1 MNSTNRQLTS
11 KTKFIQMKKIFFSLL
26 LFASVAK
33 AQDAKPYEMTVNGVK
48 VIVVPSGNDIV
59 QIDMVVK
66 GGVQNYTADKAGIEK
81 LALKALTECGT
92 MKRSKNDFKN
102 ALDEVDAKMY
112 TSSGKDASHIQLNCI
127 KGDFQTAWPLFVE
140 AVTMPKFD
148 VKEFN
153 RIKEEALNQLREE
166 ESNPDAALQKMAMQ
180 TAFKGMDYAK
190 STSGTSTSISKITP
204 ALAKTYLSNTLTRS
218 RIFITVV
225 GDIAKEDLQK
235 KMTALTA
242 NLPQGKPFVVK
253 RATYVPAANSFVS
266 QKKDNATN
274 YVMGISAAP
283 QANSK
288 DYLPAALASD
298 MFYNKAFLE
307 VRTNNGLS
315 YAPSAWISSG
325 LTPYSA
331 MYVTTTEP
339 DKYIAV
345 ARNMVDKLKKEGFPE
360 DDVKNTK
367 NTFAT
372 YQYYQNESNS
382 SLASMV
388 SDAEVLQGD
397 WRKAFTLKED
407 LKPIT
412 PAEVSRVFNK
422 YIGNFTWVYQG
433 DPAKVNQKLFTQ
445 KETPPLPQKKQ
456 AF

>member
-1 MNSTNRQLTS
+1 
-11 KTKFIQMKKIFFSLL
+11 
-26 LFASVAK
+26 
-33 AQDAKPYEMTVNGVK
+33 
-48 VIVVPSGNDIV
+48 
-59 QIDMVVK
+59 
-66 GGVQNYTADKAGIEK
+66 
-81 LALKALTECGT
+81 
-92 MKRSKNDFKN
+92 
-102 ALDEVDAKMY
+102 MY
-112 TSSGKDASHIQLNCI
+112 TSAGKDAAHIQLNCI
-127 KGDFQTAWPLFVE
+127 KGDFETAWPLYVE
-140 AVTMPKFD
+140 AVITPKFD
-148 VKEFN
+148 AKEFE
-153 RIKEEALNQLREE
+153 RIKEEALNMLREE
-166 ESNPDAALQKMAMQ
+166 ESNPDASLQRMAMQ

-190 STSGTSTSISKITP
+190 SPIGTSATISKITP
-204 ALAKTYLSNTLTRS
+204 AIAKAYLKNTLTRS

-225 GDIAKEDLQK
+225 GDISKEDLQQ

-242 NLPQGKPFVVK
+242 SLPQGKPFVLK
-253 RATYVPAANSFVS
+253 RGNYVPPANSFAS
-266 QKKDNATN
+266 LKKDNATN
-274 YVMGISAAP
+274 YIMGISAAP

-288 DYLPAALASD
+288 EYLPAALASD

-325 LTPYSA
+325 LTPFSA

-360 DDVKNTK
+360 DDVRNTK
-367 NTFAT
+367 NSFAT

-382 SLASMV
+382 SLAAMV
-388 SDAEVLQGD
+388 SNAEVMQGD

-445 KETPPLPQKKQ
+445 KETPPLPEKKQ